1 MNRLL
6 TWAGAACV
14 ALAMLLAGGCGA
26 GAGVSDSASKHRE
39 ASTAR
44 LRYPGTAYVHDTKKS
59 LATPQQQRR

>member
-6 TWAGAACV
+6 VAAGAMCV
-14 ALAMLLAGGCGA
+14 TLVLLAGGCGA
-26 GAGVSDSASKHRE
+26 GAGASDSASKHRE

-59 LATPQQQRR
+59 LATPRQQNK